1 MTKLNISE
9 FLTDTKNKKVSN
21 NKTTKKEATLFNP
34 ELIEGTQKIVLSA
47 IQIDEDIE
55 KLKEQFRKEGITDGA
70 MINAYHSQAV
80 LNVAIKEYKKLF
92 GNISPEGIQALSKC
106 IKNGKKSEIDKYEIA
121 EIKGTPVEQYVKNW
135 SDNRAKLRNA
145 ILDTG
150 EKPKKK
156 KATTN
161 YHANYFSKVDSDK
174 SVDEKF
180 KAELTALY
188 NKFKINID
196 KPIKK

>member
-1 MTKLNISE
+1 MTNLNTSE
-9 FLTDTKNKKVSN
+9 FLTDTKNKKVSK
-21 NKTTKKEATLFNP
+21 NKTDKKEGNIFNP
-34 ELIEGTQKIVLSA
+34 KLIKGTQKIVISA
-47 IQIDEDIE
+47 MRIDEDIE
-55 KLKEQFRKEGITDGA
+55 QLKQQFKKEGITDGA

-80 LNVAIKEYKKLF
+80 LNVAIEGYKKQF
-92 GNISPEGIQALSKC
+92 GSISDEKIQALSKC
-106 IKNGKKSEIDKYEIA
+106 IKNGKKSEIDKYEIS

-150 EKPKKK
+150 DKPKKK
-156 KATTN
+156 KAPTN
-161 YHANYFSKVDSDK
+161 YHANYFSKVDADK

-188 NKFKINID
+188 NKFKIKID